1 MHTGHGTAAV
11 TPDPRRTVG
20 DDEYTAEMRRT
31 IVVLTCLIFIAAC
44 SSDGTG
50 GTTVQPT
57 ATVAETA
64 SSAAASATAPTTQAA
79 AATTPPDSV
88 APATSTTV
96 EPSTT
101 PTPSTVDPTANRPYD
116 VFVPSSYNSATPAP
130 LVILLHGYTATG
142 AVQEAYFQLQPSA
155 EQRGFLYVHPDGTKD
170 AIGNGFWNATNAC
183 CDLLGTGVDDVA
195 YLSAIID
202 QVQAK
207 YNVDPKRIYLVGH
220 SNGGFM
226 SYRMACDRADKIAA
240 IVSVA
245 GATFAD
251 AAACKPSQPVSVLQI
266 HGTADGTISYDGGQI
281 RGNAFPSAPGTVAEW
296 AAYDGCSPT
305 PAASATTLDL
315 ERNLDGAETSVSQ
328 YTGCLSG
335 STVELWTVNGGAH
348 IPAIS
353 ESFAPS
359 IIDFLYAHP
368 KP

>member
-1 MHTGHGTAAV
+1 
-11 TPDPRRTVG
+11 
-20 DDEYTAEMRRT
+20 MRST
-31 IVVLTCLIFIAAC
+31 IVVLTCLSLIAAC

-50 GTTVQPT
+50 GTGGTGGTTGQSPP
-57 ATVAETA
+57 AT
-64 SSAAASATAPTTQAA
+64 AAATPPSDAAPTTETAA
-79 AATTPPDSV
+79 STAPPDSV
-88 APATSTTV
+88 DPATSTTL
-96 EPSTT
+96 EPATT
-101 PTPSTVDPTANRPYD
+101 PTPSTVDPTADRPYD
-116 VFVPSSYNSATPAP
+116 VFVPSSYNAATAAP

-142 AVQEAYFQLQPSA
+142 ALQEGYFQLQPSA

-183 CDLLGTGVDDVA
+183 CNLGGAAVDDVA
-195 YLSAIID
+195 YISAIID
-202 QVQAK
+202 QVQTK

-226 SYRMACDRADKIAA
+226 SYRMACDRSDKIAA

-251 AAACKPSQPVSVLQI
+251 ASACKPSQPVSVLQI
-266 HGTADGTISYDGGQI
+266 HGTADGTINYDGGAIQ
-281 RGNAFPSAPGTVAEW
+281 GVAYPSAQGSVATW
-296 AAYDGCSPT
+296 ATYDGCSSTPT
-305 PAASATTLDL
+305 ASATTLDL
-315 ERNLDGAETSVSQ
+315 ERNLDAAETSVSA
-328 YTGCLSG
+328 YSGCPS
-335 STVELWTVNGGAH
+335 SVAVELWTVNGGAH